1 MELTNGIKS
10 LKLLQYILSKKAIIE
25 HLKEKLG
32 SVKKETF
39 DFENIRKYFDRKS
52 QKDCLQVISEKTCQD
67 LDFEELFMYLDR
79 THSRVGQQ
87 KLYDRLRK
95 IHSRDKSN
103 WELEQ
108 RITLLKK
115 DEDLRGEIQY
125 LLSQLNKPEAF
136 YISGLFQQSLRRPPQ
151 WFVLI
156 RALPLVNLLML
167 GLCFYNLQF
176 LLPFLL
182 LTLVHLVL
190 HYWNKRNVTEY
201 VSSLPQLIRLNQVA
215 KKILQKQAFGWNK
228 QNMEQAIGV
237 IDRVRN
243 KMSFFR
249 LEARLQ
255 GDFEAFIWAVLEIMK
270 IVLLLEPLLL
280 FNVLRSLENKK
291 KDIEQ
296 VFEFV
301 GSVDVAL
308 SVYSLRAGQDIICTP
323 SITKRKKELAAEE
336 MCHPLIED
344 CVTNSFHVKDRS
356 MLLTGSNMSGKTS
369 FIRTLGVNALTALT
383 LHTCF
388 SRKFEMPVMRIHSA
402 IRITDDLVN
411 DKSFYFEEVMTVRN
425 MIEAGREQPQNLF
438 LLDEIYKGTN
448 TIERIAGGKAVL
460 SYLNRGDD
468 LVFVSTHDIEL
479 TDYLIGQYDLYH
491 FTEEV
496 DNGSVNFD
504 YKLKRGK
511 LYTRNALRILE
522 INGYPDEV
530 IREATE
536 LAGEITQTSVRGE

>member
-1 MELTNGIKS
+1 MS
-10 LKLLQYILSKKAIIE
+10 RKKVIIQ

-32 SVKKETF
+32 SVKTESF
-39 DFENIRKYFDRKS
+39 DFENIRKYFDRKP
-52 QKDCLQVISEKTCQD
+52 QKGYLQVISERTCDD

-95 IHSRDKSN
+95 IHFSEKSN
-103 WELEQ
+103 RELEH
-108 RITLLKK
+108 RISLLKR
-115 DEDLRGEIQY
+115 DEVLKGEIQY

-136 YISGLFQQSLRRPPQ
+136 YISGLFQQSPRRPPQ
-151 WFVLI
+151 WFKFI
-156 RALPLVNLLML
+156 RALPFVNLLML

-176 LLPFLL
+176 FLPFLL

-190 HYWNKRNVTEY
+190 HYWNKRDVTEY

-228 QNMEQAIGV
+228 RSMNQAIRL

-255 GDFEAFIWAVLEIMK
+255 GDFEVFIWAVLEIIK

-280 FNVLRSLENKK
+280 FSVLRTLENKK
-291 KDIEQ
+291 KAIEQ

-308 SVYSLRAGQDIICTP
+308 SVYSLRAGEDIICTP
-323 SITKRKKELAAEE
+323 CITERKKELAAAE
-336 MCHPLIED
+336 MYHPLIED
-344 CVTNSFHVKDRS
+344 CVTNSVHIKDRS
-356 MLLTGSNMSGKTS
+356 MLLMGSNMSGKTS
-369 FIRTLGVNALTALT
+369 FIRTVGVNALTAMT

-388 SRKFEMPVMRIHSA
+388 SRKFEMPLMRVYSA

-411 DKSFYFEEVMTVRN
+411 DKSFYFEEVMTIRN

-460 SYLNRGDD
+460 SYLNRSDD
-468 LVFVSTHDIEL
+468 LVFVSTHDFEL
-479 TDYLIGQYDLYH
+479 TDYLTGQYELYH

-496 DNGSVNFD
+496 DNRSVNFD

-511 LYTRNALRILE
+511 LQTRNALRILE